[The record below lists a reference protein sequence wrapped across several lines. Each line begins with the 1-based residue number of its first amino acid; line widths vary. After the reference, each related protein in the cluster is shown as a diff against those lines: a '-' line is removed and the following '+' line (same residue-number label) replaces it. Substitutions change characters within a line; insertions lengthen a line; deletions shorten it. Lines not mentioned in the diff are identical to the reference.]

1 MRATEATQAI
11 TSTSISNRLIVG
23 HDITPNWKLV
33 KRCSKRTVCML
44 LTRVERNA
52 ERLMCS
58 TLTRKWKSIRD
69 NYIRESKRQK
79 NLPSGSGSSKHVPYV
94 YFAKLKFLESSVV
107 NKDTENNF
115 ETPAVTNSDL
125 NNAENEDL
133 IPPPKEQTEGT
144 RKKQKINAVDKQI
157 VDILEKS
164 LHARQKLQTAQ
175 LTNEDDDKLFCLSLY
190 TELKKVPEN
199 RRLSTKIELLNV
211 IQKAQNP
218 ALPQQTNQYQYQYAY
233 STPSYSGYTTAR
245 SSTPSQQWSATPP
258 APAPPPPTTTWVPS
272 PSSQDSDSL
281 HLFE

>member
-1 MRATEATQAI
+1 METEHFDSDLFIDEIQKRPAI
-11 TSTSISNRLIVG
+11 WDMESPDYKNKVIKKR
-23 HDITPNWKLV
+23 NWEELVEIFCDAGDSLEKKKL
-33 KRCSKRTVCML
+33 L
-44 LTRVERNA
+44 G
-52 ERLMCS
+52 S

-115 ETPAVTNSDL
+115 ETPAVTNTDL

-133 IPPPKEQTEGT
+133 IPP
-144 RKKQKINAVDKQI
+144 
-157 VDILEKS
+157 
-164 LHARQKLQTAQ
+164 
-175 LTNEDDDKLFCLSLY
+175 
-190 TELKKVPEN
+190 
-199 RRLSTKIELLNV
+199 STKIELLNV

-258 APAPPPPTTTWVPS
+258 APAPPPPTSTWVPS